1 MIKFI
6 AQQLKF
12 QILEIIT
19 IKDIAK
25 ALNLSASTVSRA
37 LRDSYEISEP
47 TKKIVIEYAKKN
59 NYRPNP
65 IALSLKENKSK
76 SIGILVPEI
85 DNPFFSQ
92 AINGIESVAYSRGYH
107 VLIFQSNESVERE
120 IINIHHMFSRR
131 VDGVLMSLSAET
143 SDVSH
148 LEELNKIGTPIVF
161 FDRVSDQINTHKV
174 VTDNFSGAFEAT
186 ELLIKNGKKR
196 IAFIGVANYLSI
208 SKERLAG
215 YTAALEK
222 HKIPF
227 DESLVKLCG
236 YEPEN
241 IERAILE
248 VMDLEN
254 KPDAIFS
261 VSDRLALTCLSVF
274 KKHNLKISKDFAYIC
289 FSNLKVADYF
299 SPSITTISQPAF
311 EMGQKATELLLEI
324 IESKHR
330 ERIQYQTFT
339 IKTSLN
345 IREST
350 NLF

>member
-1 MIKFI
+1 ME
-6 AQQLKF
+6 L
-12 QILEIIT
+12 IT

-37 LRDSYEISEP
+37 MRDSYEISEP
-47 TKKIVIEYAKKN
+47 TKKRVLEYAKQN

-65 IALSLKENKSK
+65 IALSLKENKSN

-92 AINGIESVAYSRGYH
+92 AINGIESVAYARGYH

-120 IINIHHMFSRR
+120 IININHMYSRR
-131 VDGVLMSLSAET
+131 VDGVIMSLSAET

-148 LEELNKIGTPIVF
+148 LKELNNSGTPIVF
-161 FDRVSDQINTHKV
+161 FDRVSDEIVSHKV
-174 VTDNFSGAFEAT
+174 VSDNYKGAYDAT

-196 IAFIGVANYLSI
+196 ISYIGVNTYLSI

-215 YTAALEK
+215 YTAALAENG
-222 HKIPF
+222 IPY
-227 DESLVKLCG
+227 DENIVKLCG

-241 IERAILE
+241 IEKAITELMN
-248 VMDLEN
+248 MDQ

-274 KKHNLKISKDFAYIC
+274 KKNNYKIGEDFAYIC

-299 SPSITTISQPAF
+299 SPSISTVSQPAF
-311 EMGQKATELLLEI
+311 EMGRKATEMLLQI
-324 IESKHR
+324 IESKHKD
-330 ERIQYQTFT
+330 RIVFETVRIPT
-339 IKTSLN
+339 TLN
-345 IREST
+345 IRESVK
-350 NLF
+350 

>member
-1 MIKFI
+1 ME
-6 AQQLKF
+6 L
-12 QILEIIT
+12 IT

-37 LRDSYEISEP
+37 MRDSYEISEP
-47 TKKIVIEYAKKN
+47 TKKRVLEYAKKN

-65 IALSLKENKSK
+65 IALSLKENKSN

-92 AINGIESVAYSRGYH
+92 AINGIESVAYARGYH

-120 IINIHHMFSRR
+120 IININHMYSRR
-131 VDGVLMSLSAET
+131 VDGVVMSLSAET
-143 SDVSH
+143 SNVNH
-148 LEELNKIGTPIVF
+148 LNELNNSNTPIVF
-161 FDRVSDQINTHKV
+161 FDRVPDEIITHKV
-174 VTDNFSGAFEAT
+174 VSDNYQGAFEAT

-196 IAFIGVANYLSI
+196 ISYIGVNTYLSI

-215 YTAALEK
+215 YTAALIAYG
-222 HKIPF
+222 IPY
-227 DESLVKLCG
+227 DENIVKLCG

-241 IERAILE
+241 IEKAITELMN
-248 VMDLEN
+248 MDQ

-274 KKHNLKISKDFAYIC
+274 KKNNYKISEDFAYIC

-299 SPSITTISQPAF
+299 SPSISTVSQPAF
-311 EMGQKATELLLEI
+311 EMGRKATELLFQI

-330 ERIQYQTFT
+330 DRIVYETVRIPT
-339 IKTSLN
+339 TLN
-345 IREST
+345 IRESVK
-350 NLF
+350 

>member
-1 MIKFI
+1 M
-6 AQQLKF
+6 
-12 QILEIIT
+12 EIIT

-37 LRDSYEISEP
+37 LRDSHEISEP
-47 TKKIVIEYAKKN
+47 TKKIVKEYAKKN

-65 IALSLKENKSK
+65 VALSLKENKSK
-76 SIGILVPEI
+76 SLGILVPEI

-107 VLIFQSNESVERE
+107 VLIFQSYESVERE
-120 IINIHHMFSRR
+120 IINVNHMFSRR
-131 VDGVLMSLSAET
+131 VDGIIMSLSAGT
-143 SDVSH
+143 SDVTH
-148 LEELNKIGTPIVF
+148 LEELTKIGTPIVF
-161 FDRVSDQINTHKV
+161 FDRITDQIKTHKV
-174 VTDNFSGAFEAT
+174 VTDNYTGAFEAT

-196 IAFIGVANYLSI
+196 IAYIGVANYLSI

-215 YTAALEK
+215 YAAALEK
-222 HKIPF
+222 YKVPF
-227 DESLVKLCG
+227 DASIVKLCD

-241 IERAILE
+241 IENAILGL
-248 VMDLEN
+248 MNLEN

-274 KKHNLKISKDFAYIC
+274 KKHNLKISRDFAYIC

-324 IESKHR
+324 VESKHR
-330 ERIQYQTFT
+330 ERIVFQTVT

-345 IREST
+345 IRESSE
-350 NLF
+350 

>member
-1 MIKFI
+1 MG
-6 AQQLKF
+6 
-12 QILEIIT
+12 IIT

-47 TKKIVIEYAKKN
+47 TKKLVVEYAKKN

-65 IALSLKENKSK
+65 IAVSLKENKSH

-120 IINIHHMFSRR
+120 IININHMYSRR
-131 VDGVLMSLSAET
+131 VDGVVMSLSAET
-143 SDVSH
+143 ANVSH
-148 LEELNKIGTPIVF
+148 LKELTESGTPIVF
-161 FDRVSDQINTHKV
+161 FDRVTDEIIAQKV
-174 VTDNFSGAFEAT
+174 VADNYQGAFEAT

-196 IAFIGVANYLSI
+196 ISYIGVNSYLSI

-215 YTAALEK
+215 YKAALEK
-222 HKIPF
+222 HGIAYN
-227 DESLVKLCG
+227 DDIVKLCG

-241 IERAILE
+241 IEKAILSL
-248 VMDLEN
+248 MQMPQ

-274 KKHNLKISKDFAYIC
+274 KKNNFKIGEDFAYIC

-299 SPSITTISQPAF
+299 SPSISTVSQPAF

-324 IESKHR
+324 IESKHK
-330 ERIQYQTFT
+330 ERIVYDTFKIPT
-339 IKTSLN
+339 YLN
-345 IREST
+345 IRESVV
-350 NLF
+350 